1 MVPIAH
7 HEPTATVRR
16 ANAAHAAMATAH
28 RANVVHARMATV
40 RRANAAH
47 AVMATDHKASAVH
60 ARMATGRKANA
71 VHAPMATARKASA
84 AHAVMATARKA
95 NAVHARMATARKANA
110 VHAPMATARKASEA
124 HAVTATARKLAIAP
138 IEITPKAP
146 TVCSATSMTRC
157 NKSAPCNSKRHSAV
171 KAESRKT
178 TELAPANASMVGITS
193 TLELSTT
200 VKPPARHARLR
211 AQRPSHLGA
220 SRRRKSKTPN
230 KSVQENTDPLWR
242 LRSNTTIAVNHD

>member
-7 HEPTATVRR
+7 HEPTATVRG
-16 ANAAHAAMATAH
+16 
-28 RANVVHARMATV
+28 
-40 RRANAAH
+40 ANAAH
-47 AVMATDHKASAVH
+47 AVMANEAH
-60 ARMATGRKANA
+60 AAMANVRKANA
-71 VHAPMATARKASA
+71 VHAPMATARKA
-84 AHAVMATARKA
+84 
-95 NAVHARMATARKANA
+95 NA
-110 VHAPMATARKASEA
+110 VHAPMATGRKASAVHAPMAIVHKASEA

-178 TELAPANASMVGITS
+178 TELVPANASMVGITS